1 LLVAP
6 CKASSKIQ
14 SRNFDQ
20 AAFKTDNVCMDATL
34 INAKASIAKLC
45 VNYGVRSLDAF
56 GSATQSAMPNDYDF
70 IVELDTQADRSM
82 ARRWIDLA
90 ESLEKLLGKP
100 VDLVSTK
107 SISNP
112 YFAQTVAAT
121 RTPIYARASA

>member
-1 LLVAP
+1 M
-6 CKASSKIQ
+6 
-14 SRNFDQ
+14 N
-20 AAFKTDNVCMDATL
+20 ATL
-34 INAKASIAKLC
+34 INAKSSIAKLC

-56 GSATQSAMPNDYDF
+56 GSATHSAVPNDYDF

-82 ARRWIDLA
+82 ARRWIDFA

-100 VDLVSTK
+100 VDLISTK